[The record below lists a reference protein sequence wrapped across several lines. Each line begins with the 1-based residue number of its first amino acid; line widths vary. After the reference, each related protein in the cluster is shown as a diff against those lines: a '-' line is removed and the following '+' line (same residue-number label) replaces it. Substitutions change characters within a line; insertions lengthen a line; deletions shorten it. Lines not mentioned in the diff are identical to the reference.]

1 MDWLPVDAA
10 MPALI
15 ADWRHRRSA
24 ASLQASLSATA
35 TVSATLGPEERR
47 GSRLEYPE
55 VLIQAAVISLGDQT
69 AEGRLVEAVAIPW
82 FEIIGQLERDPEFL
96 YKVNWRTLEEII
108 AGAYTRAGWPEVV
121 LTPRSGD
128 GGRDVIAT
136 KPGVCSIRLV
146 DQVKAYRKGRVV
158 TADDVRSLL
167 GVLAEDR
174 NVSKGLI
181 TTTSHFAPG
190 IEKSSGLSA
199 FIPYRLELK
208 NGNEL
213 RHWLL
218 TLSEKP
224 NRERN
229 GAV

>member
-1 MDWLPVDAA
+1 MSLPNSNDGSKMDWLPVDAA

-96 YKVNWRTLEEII
+96 YKVNWCLY
-108 AGAYTRAGWPEVV
+108 AGRLAGGSADTAKRGRRPRCDRDQAGRLFDPTR
-121 LTPRSGD
+121 
-128 GGRDVIAT
+128 
-136 KPGVCSIRLV
+136 
-146 DQVKAYRKGRVV
+146 
-158 TADDVRSLL
+158 
-167 GVLAEDR
+167 
-174 NVSKGLI
+174 
-181 TTTSHFAPG
+181 
-190 IEKSSGLSA
+190 
-199 FIPYRLELK
+199 
-208 NGNEL
+208 
-213 RHWLL
+213 
-218 TLSEKP
+218 
-224 NRERN
+224 
-229 GAV
+229 